1 MATVT
6 VSGLVRDETGRK
18 DSRAWK
24 AFSPVYREG
33 SPGEVVTMRE
43 QKVRVVAG
51 TFTAKLEPG
60 VCVIENPDGQ
70 RYTVTVPNVDAD
82 LWDLIQLA
90 VAMPPETSEQQIQ
103 DAVAAYLGLSM
114 LDNGDGTFTITDH
127 SGSALV
133 DHGDGTYTL
142 TT

>member
-6 VSGLVRDETGRK
+6 VTGVVKDETGRK
-18 DSRAWK
+18 DSRDWK
-24 AFSPVYREG
+24 VFSPVYREG
-33 SPGEVVTMRE
+33 SSGEVVTMRS
-43 QKVRVVAG
+43 QRVRVVG
-51 TFTAKLEPG
+51 GVFTAKLEPG

-70 RYTVTVPNVDAD
+70 QYTVTVPNTDAD

-90 VAMPPETSEQQIQ
+90 VAMPPSTTEQQIQ
-103 DAVAAYLGLSM
+103 DAVAAYLGVSM

-133 DHGDGTYTL
+133 VNGDGTFTL

>member
-6 VSGLVRDETGRK
+6 VTGVVLDETGRK
-18 DSRAWK
+18 DSRDWK

-33 SPGEVVTMRE
+33 SDGEVLTMKR
-43 QKVRVVAG
+43 QPVRVVAG
-51 TFTAKLEPG
+51 VFTAKLQPG

-70 RYTVTVPNVDAD
+70 RYTVTVPDVDTD

-90 VAMPPETSEQQIQ
+90 AALPPATTEQQIQ
-103 DAVAAYLGLSM
+103 DAVAAYLGLSIV
-114 LDNGDGTFTITDH
+114 DNSDGTFTVTDN
-127 SGSALV
+127 SDSALV